1 MRGFRILN
9 FPLKNNQYES
19 SVYLYYMKL
28 NIKKQLREALKLK
41 SWDEYLKL
49 VADAYNNAPNYE
61 ASAVK
66 HWKALNDSNYTL
78 FKRLL
83 SKINVVFTTTDKS
96 NVGSLNIM
104 GRNYEIIYLQNEP
117 YNTQSE
123 MKNDV
128 DSNNTIKISIDYSN
142 HPVFSL
148 VDNVVFR
155 TVHDYIVHILGN
167 KQFGGKGEIA
177 SYNLHAKLVPSD
189 AIPAIFTEI
198 IGQAS
203 IAITTGNFPS
213 VQKIVVLKGFD
224 FINVGEVEDY
234 NVQNKELVKTIK

>member
-1 MRGFRILN
+1 
-9 FPLKNNQYES
+9 
-19 SVYLYYMKL
+19 MKL

-104 GRNYEIIYLQNEP
+104 GRNYEIVYLQNEP
-117 YNTQSE
+117 YNT
-123 MKNDV
+123 
-128 DSNNTIKISIDYSN
+128 
-142 HPVFSL
+142 
-148 VDNVVFR
+148 
-155 TVHDYIVHILGN
+155 
-167 KQFGGKGEIA
+167 
-177 SYNLHAKLVPSD
+177 
-189 AIPAIFTEI
+189 
-198 IGQAS
+198 
-203 IAITTGNFPS
+203 
-213 VQKIVVLKGFD
+213 
-224 FINVGEVEDY
+224 
-234 NVQNKELVKTIK
+234 